1 MKALRSDLRTGRF
14 WRWFF
19 INALAAVG
27 TLVTGIELVNFF
39 WSGKVVA
46 AAPWLFP
53 AIVAGSA
60 VFGLWRAWPRPI
72 RQTYSSPSTTI
83 HLKEGDLFAQE
94 GHVVVGACDTFDTAF
109 PFIAKTSVQG
119 QFLDKVFQ
127 GDAAELD
134 LQLKAALS
142 SDRPIGRVT
151 KPGKNDR
158 YEIGTVATL
167 RGDGK
172 KFFLVAYTEMN
183 ERNEARGTVDG
194 IWKSLSNLWSEV
206 RAQSNGGVVCI
217 PIIGGGQ
224 SRISQIL
231 PIQDS
236 VRFVILSF
244 MLASRQ
250 EKVCDELRIVARPG
264 EYGRLD
270 RLELQAFLSSLR
282 AS

>member
-1 MKALRSDLRTGRF
+1 MTG
-14 WRWFF
+14 
-19 INALAAVG
+19 V
-27 TLVTGIELVNFF
+27 ELVNFF
-39 WSGKVVA
+39 WSGKIVA

-53 AIVAGSA
+53 AIVAGS
-60 VFGLWRAWPRPI
+60 VLFGLWRAWPRPI
-72 RQTYSSPSTTI
+72 RQVYSSPSTTI
-83 HLKEGDLFAQE
+83 NLKEGDLFAQD
-94 GHVVVGACDTFDTAF
+94 GHLVVGTCDTFDTAF
-109 PFIAKTSVQG
+109 PIIAKTSIQG
-119 QFLDKVFQ
+119 QFLDQVFE

-134 LQLKAALS
+134 RQIEAALS
-142 SDRPIGRVT
+142 SAQPVGTVT
-151 KPGKNDR
+151 KPGKSDR

-194 IWKSLSNLWSEV
+194 VWKSLSNLWSEV

-224 SRISQIL
+224 SRISQVL

-250 EKVCDELRIVARPG
+250 EKVCDELRIVARSR
-264 EYGRLD
+264 EYARLD